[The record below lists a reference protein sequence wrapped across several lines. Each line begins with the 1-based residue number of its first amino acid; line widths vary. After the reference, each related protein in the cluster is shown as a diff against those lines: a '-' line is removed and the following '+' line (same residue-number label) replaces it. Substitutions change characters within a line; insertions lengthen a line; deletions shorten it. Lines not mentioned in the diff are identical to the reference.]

1 MSDRENITDALD
13 ARFFAPLRRSR
24 TRRVGVSL
32 DVRDPRLRPLAF
44 DGNFGLEREALRVTK
59 DGHMAH
65 TPHPFPA
72 DHPRIVRDFCENQ
85 TEINT
90 HVWPT
95 AEEAVTELKVLN
107 VDILRVLGN
116 GEWGTGNGERGM
128 GNGERGMGRSCGRS
142 PIRRR

>member
-1 MSDRENITDALD
+1 M
-13 ARFFAPLRRSR
+13 
-24 TRRVGVSL
+24 L

-44 DGNFGLEREALRVTK
+44 DGNFGLEREALRVTA

-90 HVWPT
+90 RVWPT
-95 AEEAVTELKVLN
+95 AEEAVTELKALNGDVL
-107 VDILRVLGN
+107 RGLGN
-116 GEWGTGNGERGM
+116 GERGTGNGERGM
-128 GNGERGMGRSCGRS
+128 GNGERGMGNGEWRMENGA
-142 PIRRR
+142 